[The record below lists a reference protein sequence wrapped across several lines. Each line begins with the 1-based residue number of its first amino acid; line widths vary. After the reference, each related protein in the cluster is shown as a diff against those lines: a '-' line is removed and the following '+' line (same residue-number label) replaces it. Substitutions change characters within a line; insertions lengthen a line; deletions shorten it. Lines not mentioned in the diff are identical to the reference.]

1 MSDKSFPNP
10 EAIEIKENS
19 DELKILSWNLWWKFE
34 NYIERQE
41 LIFQELK
48 SLKPDILFQL
58 IVANASL
65 NVFKYDDQNFYL
77 SSINSMNSSRFHET
91 F

>member
-19 DELKILSWNLWWKFE
+19 AELKVLSWNLWWKFE

-48 SLKPDILFQL
+48 SLKPDILCLQE
-58 IVANASL
+58 VWEEEDESQANMISEL
-65 NVFKYDDQNFYL
+65 LGYDYVYGESF
-77 SSINSMNSSRFHET
+77 
-91 F
+91 